1 MGLST
6 LSEGVL
12 LVEENAA
19 ARGGEGTHFIY
30 LSCTMGAGSVAREE
44 GEREEGGATLGLPG
58 FGSTTFSEVSSLSPL
73 IFLKLY
79 IKILNI
85 LRLIHYIISTFQYYL
100 KYTMIDIFKI
110 CY

>member
-12 LVEENAA
+12 LHEENAA

-44 GEREEGGATLGLPG
+44 GEWEEGGATLGLPG
-58 FGSTTFSEVSSLSPL
+58 FGSTTSLPTD
-73 IFLKLY
+73 IFEALY
-79 IKILNI
+79 QNFKYTKTNI
-85 LRLIHYIISTFQYYL
+85 LYNIYIL
-100 KYTMIDIFKI
+100 IFKI
-110 CY
+110 YYDQYI